1 MKIQRKKYDKIY
13 DDQRRNRQRK
23 VRLIKEFITNWYI
36 QQGVN
41 NMEKVRAKKL
51 NKGEKRI

>member
-1 MKIQRKKYDKIY
+1 MRNVKLKKCYDTN
-13 DDQRRNRQRK
+13 QRRNRQRK

>member
-1 MKIQRKKYDKIY
+1 MEKFESSMTKIMYHIPKAVASSQSS
-13 DDQRRNRQRK
+13 
-23 VRLIKEFITNWYI
+23 L
-36 QQGVN
+36 GVN

>member
-41 NMEKVRAKKL
+41 NMEKS
-51 NKGEKRI
+51 